1 MKNRINYFFNFYYIY
16 TQNTQISIKIIGART
31 MMGAVTNCAVKKF
44 KKKTLKL
51 IGQDVVILLRE

>member
-31 MMGAVTNCAVKKF
+31 MMGAVTNCAVKKL
-44 KKKTLKL
+44 KKTLKL